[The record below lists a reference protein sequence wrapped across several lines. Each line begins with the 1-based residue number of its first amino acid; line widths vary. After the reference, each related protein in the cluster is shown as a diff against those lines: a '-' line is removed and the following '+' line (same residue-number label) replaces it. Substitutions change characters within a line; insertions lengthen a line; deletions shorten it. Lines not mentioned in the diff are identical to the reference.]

1 MWFPTVLI
9 VLGTIFAS
17 ADSKTREEVC
27 QAKLAA
33 GVDGVY
39 ACDPENDYGFI
50 VCLGSSIYAHSCGGH
65 PEKLKWNEEDGAC
78 SRQGKCSESAASDD
92 TAKQPAPEPDTGIT
106 EVVTTAAPPAPVAT
120 TAAPPAPVA
129 TTAAPPAPPAPVRQ
143 HCYRVYDK
151 YYRKAMW
158 ASAKVICQAQGGH
171 LAVIPDLLTQNDIR
185 DRFGMDA
192 DDFWVGA
199 SQRGWIGD
207 WRWVTGQ
214 PMLFT
219 NWKPGQ
225 PGGRND
231 DCLSLKRSAS
241 GLASWVA
248 ADCGKIKPF
257 LCESKICRPM
267 PRVIG

>member
-1 MWFPTVLI
+1 MGI
-9 VLGTIFAS
+9 VLVTIFAS

-106 EVVTTAAPPAPVAT
+106 EVVTTAAPPAP
-120 TAAPPAPVA
+120 
-129 TTAAPPAPPAPVRQ
+129 PAPVRQ

-192 DDFWVGA
+192 
-199 SQRGWIGD
+199 
-207 WRWVTGQ
+207 
-214 PMLFT
+214 
-219 NWKPGQ
+219 
-225 PGGRND
+225 
-231 DCLSLKRSAS
+231 
-241 GLASWVA
+241 
-248 ADCGKIKPF
+248 
-257 LCESKICRPM
+257 
-267 PRVIG
+267 